1 MTRLVVLDFDG
12 TLADT
17 QPIII
22 ASIQHTLRELHLPS
36 RSDAECRTIIGLPLT
51 QCFVTLCG
59 VDGETAERCAEVYR
73 RVFDELNTDG
83 TVRLF
88 PHVLET
94 LKALHDRGL
103 QLAICSSRGRPTLD
117 GFIRTFQLED
127 YVGMVVGADDVQHHK
142 PHPEPVQKIL
152 SALGVKPDEA
162 VVVGDASYDILMGRN
177 AGCRTCG
184 VTYGNQSA
192 ADLRAA
198 GADMLIDD
206 FAQLLTHVS
215 PM

>member
-1 MTRLVVLDFDG
+1 MTRLVILDFDG

-22 ASIQHTLRELHLPS
+22 ASIQHTLRELHLPP
-36 RSDAECRTIIGLPLT
+36 RSDAECRTIIGLPLRE
-51 QCFVTLCG
+51 CFSTLCG
-59 VDGETAERCAEVYR
+59 VDDNLAEHCADVYR

-94 LKALHDRGL
+94 LRALHDRGL
-103 QLAICSSRGRPTLD
+103 QLAVCSSRGRPTLE
-117 GFIRTFQLED
+117 GFVRDFHLEQ
-127 YVGMVVGADDVQHHK
+127 YVGMVVSANDVEHHK

-152 SALGVKPDEA
+152 SAFGVLPDEA
-162 VVVGDASYDILMGRN
+162 VVVGDASYDILMGLN
-177 AGCRTCG
+177 AGCRTVG

-198 GADMLIDD
+198 GADRLIDD
-206 FAQLLTHVS
+206 FAWLASLV
-215 PM
+215 

>member
-1 MTRLVVLDFDG
+1 MTRLVILDFDG

-36 RSDAECRTIIGLPLT
+36 RSDAECRTIIGLPLRE
-51 QCFVTLCG
+51 CFVKLCG
-59 VDGETAERCAEVYR
+59 LDDETAEHCAEVYR

-103 QLAICSSRGRPTLD
+103 QLAVCSSRGRPTLE
-117 GFIRTFQLED
+117 GFVKTFHLED
-127 YVGMVVGADDVQHHK
+127 HVSMVVSANDVEHHK

-152 SALGVKPDEA
+152 AALGVRPADA

-177 AGCRTCG
+177 AGCYTVG
-184 VTYGNQSA
+184 VTYGNQSPA
-192 ADLRAA
+192 ELRAA

-206 FAQLLTHVS
+206 FADLPSCLV
-215 PM
+215 P